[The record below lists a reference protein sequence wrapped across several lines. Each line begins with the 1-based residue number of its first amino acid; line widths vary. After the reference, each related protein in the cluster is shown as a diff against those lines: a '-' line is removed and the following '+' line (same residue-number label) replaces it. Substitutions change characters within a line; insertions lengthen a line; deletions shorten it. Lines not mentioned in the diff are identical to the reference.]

1 MKLTADT
8 IAEFALPN
16 GKDDAILWDEDTA
29 GFGYRLR
36 AGGNRSWIVQFR
48 VRGKTRRMSLR
59 ASKASPSVARTW
71 AKRALAAVALG
82 QDPAPKIEDEP
93 EAISIGKMFGLYL
106 DRQRQRLRPNS
117 FLECER
123 HLRVHAAS
131 LHRLSVSKV
140 DRRNVAALLAKI
152 GAASPVVANAT
163 RKDLIAAFSWAC
175 REGLRGDNPAAF
187 TNRFAERS
195 RDHVLTDDEIRAV
208 WRATEAVDEPHSAI
222 VRLLMLLGLRRQE
235 IGGLAWAE
243 LDLDAGLITLPPAR
257 TKNGRTHV
265 IPLPAL
271 AIEILEAQPR
281 GPGEHVFGKNGFKSW
296 SRGKALLD
304 QHSDV
309 REWRLHDLRRVV
321 STKLHEDLLQPPHL
335 IEAILGHVQPGV
347 ASVYNK
353 SLYLAE
359 RRRVLDMWAEHLTA
373 IVERRQSK
381 VVALAAGRT
390 A

>member
-1 MKLTADT
+1 
-8 IAEFALPN
+8 
-16 GKDDAILWDEDTA
+16 
-29 GFGYRLR
+29 
-36 AGGNRSWIVQFR
+36 
-48 VRGKTRRMSLR
+48 
-59 ASKASPSVARTW
+59 
-71 AKRALAAVALG
+71 
-82 QDPAPKIEDEP
+82 
-93 EAISIGKMFGLYL
+93 
-106 DRQRQRLRPNS
+106 
-117 FLECER
+117 
-123 HLRVHAAS
+123 
-131 LHRLSVSKV
+131 
-140 DRRNVAALLAKI
+140 LL
-152 GAASPVVANAT
+152 
-163 RKDLIAAFSWAC
+163 L
-175 REGLRGDNPAAF
+175 
-187 TNRFAERS
+187 
-195 RDHVLTDDEIRAV
+195 
-208 WRATEAVDEPHSAI
+208 
-222 VRLLMLLGLRRQE
+222 LLGLRRQE